1 MNLIKKIYLIGHI
14 NPAHPETYAWR
25 EEVEEFFN
33 EQIPPQWDT
42 DTYHPKYP
50 DVELINPCDSSFDA
64 NLLEEG
70 KEDPGRL
77 AAYRKKGV
85 RIFVPKSRQ
94 SVDESTIAIANLAT
108 YGSEAPMIGTL
119 MELAWYMDNP
129 QKTVI
134 GLLPD
139 GKINEDA
146 HAAHPFVKEAIHVWT
161 KSVQEACKMVCTFF
175 V

>member
-1 MNLIKKIYLIGHI
+1 MNLVKKIYLIGHI

-25 EEVEEFFN
+25 NEVE
-33 EQIPPQWDT
+33 
-42 DTYHPKYP
+42 KYFEGYS
-50 DVELINPCDSSFDA
+50 DVQLINPCDSSFDTK
-64 NLLEEG
+64 LLDEG

-94 SVDESTIAIANLAT
+94 SVNESTIAIANLHN

-129 QKTVI
+129 EKTVI
-134 GLLPD
+134 GLLPEGSISTD
-139 GKINEDA
+139 P
-146 HAAHPFVKEAIHVWT
+146 HAAHPFVAESVHVWT
-161 KSVQEACKMVCTFF
+161 KSVKEACRMVDTFF

>member
-1 MNLIKKIYLIGHI
+1 MNLVKKIYLIGHI

-25 EEVEEFFN
+25 EQVEEYFLGK
-33 EQIPPQWDT
+33 EV
-42 DTYHPKYP
+42 
-50 DVELINPCDSSFDA
+50 VEIINPCDSSFDTK
-64 NLLEEG
+64 LLDEG

-77 AAYRKKGV
+77 AAYRKKGT

-94 SVDESTIAIANLAT
+94 SVDESTIAIANLCS

-134 GLLPD
+134 GLLPEGNVTTD
-139 GKINEDA
+139 P
-146 HAAHPFVKEAIHVWT
+146 HAAHPFVAEAVHVWT
-161 KSVQEACKMVCTFF
+161 KSVKEACRMVDTFF